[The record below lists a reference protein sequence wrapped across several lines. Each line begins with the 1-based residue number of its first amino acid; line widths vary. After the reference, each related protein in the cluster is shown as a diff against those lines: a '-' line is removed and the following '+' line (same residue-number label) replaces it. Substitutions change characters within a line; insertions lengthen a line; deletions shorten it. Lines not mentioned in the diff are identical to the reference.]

1 MKSEYV
7 ALIKDIETD
16 IYLMESLI
24 NDVEYYRE
32 LFERETDDPHAIAM
46 NRENLE
52 FAIRQYDEHTK
63 YMHPILEEWLEL
75 TVQKEERPVNIGFFR
90 ILRYLREKKKMGI

>member
-1 MKSEYV
+1 MKSDYV
-7 ALIKDIETD
+7 AMIKDIETD

-24 NDVEYYRE
+24 HDIDYYRE
-32 LFERETDDPHAIAM
+32 RYEKETEDPHLVAM

-52 FAIRQYDEHTK
+52 FAILQYDEHTT
-63 YMHPILEEWLEL
+63 YMHPILERWIVE

-90 ILRYLREKKKMGI
+90 ILSYLREKKKMGI